1 MYPWFQ
7 SDPLTL
13 LQHSLHTQSLARDII
28 RGIYVRASH
37 KLRTTRFFWD
47 DRLGNVDRKLL
58 SHREEFN
65 RLVAAGNLQLE
76 VTMYLH
82 DRCYE
87 AYVSIQHLY
96 ILICLTKYIV

>member
-65 RLVAAGNLQLE
+65 RQWLQPE
-76 VTMYLH
+76 
-82 DRCYE
+82 
-87 AYVSIQHLY
+87 
-96 ILICLTKYIV
+96 ICSWRLQCICTIDVMKHT